1 MKQDDFDIP
10 EVFRRAMEEAGWRTE
25 RDDDG
30 RPPRRPFSPSGRSS
44 GVNRTLLIAFL
55 ALLFLF
61 SLGSIAAF
69 YTDFLWFDQ
78 LGYRDMFVKRLAVR
92 AAMFAVGF
100 VVALAVLLVNWWA
113 AARRAG
119 DGNGPSA
126 GAGRLVIPGVAV
138 LFAFLLASAAAGRWE
153 QVLLYLN
160 AEPFGVQAP
169 IFGRDIAFYVFY
181 LPVYRFVQGWL
192 AAALFI
198 ALIGLLVI
206 YLAPNWGEMQR
217 GAWRPRGS
225 AAMRR
230 HMAVTGGFLLLILA
244 AGYALDVFGL
254 LYSTRGVAYG
264 ASYTDMTAG
273 LWALRLQIAFTI
285 LTALA
290 LFYNALRPA
299 PRLPLLLGG
308 LWLVSAVFVG
318 GLLPGILQRYVV
330 EPNELTLET
339 PYIENNIALTRLAF
353 ALDRIETREFGQ
365 VQETDPQDL
374 LKNEDVLRNLRL
386 WDWRPLQDTYRQLQG
401 LRPYYEFSDVDV
413 DRYTIDGKQRQVMLG
428 ARELDKTRLPA
439 PSWVNRNLEFTHGYG
454 IVMNPVNEATSDG
467 RPIFFI
473 QDFPPQS
480 NVEIEVTRPEI
491 YYGELTDDAI
501 YVGSGRQEFSY
512 PSGDANVYTNY
523 SGRGGIVLDS
533 FIKRLAFAMRQSDPN
548 VLLNDD
554 ITDTTRIQYR
564 RQIQARIRELTPFL
578 LLDHDPYLVVNDA
591 GRLIWLQDAY
601 THSDA
606 FPYATPIE
614 VDARPS
620 TRSRDDTSFG
630 AGLTLNYMRNAVKVA
645 IDAYDG
651 TVTYYVADETDPIIR
666 SYARAFPGVF
676 RPFDEMPADL
686 LAHVRYPEDL
696 LNVQAHQYLTY
707 HMTDARVFYNKEDLW
722 EVPSEVANAEKR
734 DMEPYYV
741 SLPLPGANEPEYLL
755 ILPFSPATRNN
766 MIAWMA
772 ARNDPE
778 QYGQL
783 IVYELPKQELVFGP
797 IQIEG
802 RIDQEPSISEQ
813 FSLWDQRGSKVIRGN
828 LLVLP
833 IDHSFL
839 YIEPVYLLSENS
851 ALPELKRIVTADNS
865 AVAMGQTLE
874 ASLRALA
881 TGGGTA
887 AEGDA
892 APPAGESAGA
902 SPLPPAAGDATLA
915 ELVAAANA
923 HLAAAEAAQ
932 RRGDW
937 ALYGQELDA
946 LRETLARLDALAGES
961 E

>member
-1 MKQDDFDIP
+1 
-10 EVFRRAMEEAGWRTE
+10 
-25 RDDDG
+25 
-30 RPPRRPFSPSGRSS
+30 
-44 GVNRTLLIAFL
+44 
-55 ALLFLF
+55 
-61 SLGSIAAF
+61 
-69 YTDFLWFDQ
+69 
-78 LGYRDMFVKRLAVR
+78 
-92 AAMFAVGF
+92 
-100 VVALAVLLVNWWA
+100 
-113 AARRAG
+113 
-119 DGNGPSA
+119 
-126 GAGRLVIPGVAV
+126 
-138 LFAFLLASAAAGRWE
+138 
-153 QVLLYLN
+153 
-160 AEPFGVQAP
+160 
-169 IFGRDIAFYVFY
+169 
-181 LPVYRFVQGWL
+181 
-192 AAALFI
+192 
-198 ALIGLLVI
+198 
-206 YLAPNWGEMQR
+206 
-217 GAWRPRGS
+217 
-225 AAMRR
+225 
-230 HMAVTGGFLLLILA
+230 
-244 AGYALDVFGL
+244 
-254 LYSTRGVAYG
+254 
-264 ASYTDMTAG
+264 
-273 LWALRLQIAFTI
+273 
-285 LTALA
+285 
-290 LFYNALRPA
+290 
-299 PRLPLLLGG
+299 
-308 LWLVSAVFVG
+308 
-318 GLLPGILQRYVV
+318 
-330 EPNELTLET
+330 
-339 PYIENNIALTRLAF
+339 
-353 ALDRIETREFGQ
+353 
-365 VQETDPQDL
+365 
-374 LKNEDVLRNLRL
+374 
-386 WDWRPLQDTYRQLQG
+386 
-401 LRPYYEFSDVDV
+401 
-413 DRYTIDGKQRQVMLG
+413 
-428 ARELDKTRLPA
+428 
-439 PSWVNRNLEFTHGYG
+439 
-454 IVMNPVNEATSDG
+454 
-467 RPIFFI
+467 
-473 QDFPPQS
+473 
-480 NVEIEVTRPEI
+480 
-491 YYGELTDDAI
+491 
-501 YVGSGRQEFSY
+501 
-512 PSGDANVYTNY
+512 
-523 SGRGGIVLDS
+523 
-533 FIKRLAFAMRQSDPN
+533 
-548 VLLNDD
+548 
-554 ITDTTRIQYR
+554 
-564 RQIQARIRELTPFL
+564 
-578 LLDHDPYLVVNDA
+578 
-591 GRLIWLQDAY
+591 
-601 THSDA
+601 
-606 FPYATPIE
+606 
-614 VDARPS
+614 
-620 TRSRDDTSFG
+620 FG

-651 TVTYYVADETDPIIR
+651 PVTYYVADETDPIIR

-892 APPAGESAGA
+892 APPAGGSAGA